1 MTKNENETSETDPLT
16 KISYPR
22 WWRAL
27 PSLVMIMLVSNMD
40 GILLN
45 DFIEYRFSQLYQDN
59 STSSQIGRERCLN
72 ETRRSSSLLS
82 TTTSKSGMPTT
93 TSLSNLVQSST
104 ARLNV
109 FIYLGATIPATIASM
124 ILGSNCDRIGRKPL
138 IALPFIGKLLRY
150 IVLINVEYYHLAN
163 WCIILSVMFDGMCGA
178 ASLCILS
185 VFAYVSD
192 CTTVK
197 TRTPATIITT
207 ISIASSRILPLITLG
222 FYLQSHHY
230 LIIMLIGFGLS
241 LVGLIF
247 TIFFQPESNVK
258 ARRLNIFQQ
267 LTEIKLAPVKNVFTV
282 YLVKRQGIK
291 QRQLLIS
298 VAIHLGFITMLCG
311 YFAIIFLYLYGPPFC
326 SSSLEVGIVTA
337 VQIGAAVLMTIPFSL
352 TIAKRTDSIFLPMI
366 GCLCF
371 MTQFIIFGIASH
383 IWMLYLAVCIGAGF
397 VVTIPVVRSRISK
410 LVEPTEYAVVFILAG
425 IFESAGLYAINSL
438 VNEIYRLSLSF
449 DPGFIFFLLA
459 SVGILPLSLMM
470 YVDYINFSLSHF
482 KLTILTLYFSYL
494 FIIERR
500 LDRLPKPVPISIND

>member
-1 MTKNENETSETDPLT
+1 MTRNENEMSETDPLT

-22 WWRAL
+22 WWHAL
-27 PSLVMIMLVSNMD
+27 PSLVTIMVITNMD

-45 DFIEYRFSQLYQDN
+45 DFIEYRFTQLYQDN
-59 STSSQIGRERCLN
+59 STSFQIARETCLN
-72 ETRRSSSLLS
+72 ETRRSSLSLS
-82 TTTSKSGMPTT
+82 TTTSKSGMSTT

-109 FIYLGATIPATIASM
+109 FIYLGATVPATIVSM
-124 ILGSNCDRIGRKPL
+124 VLGSNCDRIGRKSL
-138 IALPFIGKLLRY
+138 IALPFVGKLLRY
-150 IVLINVEYYHLAN
+150 LVLISVEYYHLAN
-163 WCIILSVMFDGMCGA
+163 WCIILSVVFDGMCGT

-197 TRTPATIITT
+197 IRTPATIITT
-207 ISIASSRILPLITLG
+207 VSIASSRILPLITLG
-222 FYLQSHHY
+222 FYLQNHHY

-258 ARRLNIFQQ
+258 ARKLNIFQQ
-267 LTEIKLAPVKNVFTV
+267 LTEVKLAPVKNVFTV

-291 QRQLLIS
+291 QRLLLIS
-298 VAIHLGFITMLCG
+298 ITTHLGFIVMLCG
-311 YFAIIFLYLYGPPFC
+311 YFAIMFLYLYGPPFC
-326 SSSLEVGIVTA
+326 SDSLEVGIISA
-337 VQIGAAVLMTIPFSL
+337 VQIGTAVLMTIPFAL

-366 GCLCF
+366 GCLCY
-371 MTQFIIFGIASH
+371 MTQFIILGIASH
-383 IWMLYLAVCIGAGF
+383 VWMLYLAVCIGAVF
-397 VVTIPVVRSRISK
+397 VVTLPVIRSRISK
-410 LVEPTEYAVVFILAG
+410 LVEPTEYAVVFIFAG
-425 IFESAGLYAINSL
+425 IFESAGNYAINAL

-449 DPGFIFFLLA
+449 DSGFIFFLLA

-470 YVDYINFSLSHF
+470 YVDYINLPLSHF
-482 KLTILTLYFSYL
+482 KLTILTLYSSYL

-500 LDRLPKPVPISIND
+500 SDRLPKPVPISIND